1 MSQAIGFR
9 AFPPEK
15 AAIVMGESGAILTYG
30 DLEERS
36 NKSAHALRRAG
47 FRTGDVLAVSIENSP
62 AFFEVVCAARRAGL
76 VVVPIS
82 TRLTAVEA
90 SFIVRDS
97 GAKAA
102 IVSFGIDAQLAE
114 LSALCAGT
122 PLFTISAD
130 AREGS
135 WAELSAVE
143 PATPISDEA
152 AGGEMLYSSG
162 TTGRPKGIVYKGVDG
177 VPSASASA
185 IPVLQRLG
193 ATDATIYLSPA
204 PLYHS
209 APFAWTLSLLTF
221 GATVIVMEKFDPE
234 QALALIERYRID
246 MTQWVPT
253 HFVRMLKLP
262 QAVRDRYDVSTVKL
276 AVHAAA
282 PCPPTVKRA
291 MIEWWGPVL
300 LEYFGSSEQTV
311 LTIITSEEWLAHAGS
326 VGRCVRGKI
335 HICGEDGEPLAI
347 GETGLVYS
355 EGGMEFSYHRDAAK
369 TTESRNA
376 HGWTTVGDIGH
387 LDAEGYL
394 YLTDRKSFMI
404 ISGGV
409 NIYPQEIENLLV
421 THPRIAD
428 AAVIGAPDEDLGE
441 AVTAIV
447 QLIDMSEASEALAQE
462 LKAWMRQCLSGVKA
476 PKHLLFRA
484 DLPRLP
490 TGKMAKHVLRR
501 EIAEQMAQGASL
513 SAATQLDNDAK
524 KAPTAGERP

>member
-1 MSQAIGFR
+1 MSHAVGFR
-9 AFPPEK
+9 AFPAAK
-15 AAIVMGESGAILTYG
+15 AAIVMGESGAVVTYG

-36 NKSAHALRRAG
+36 NRSAHALRG
-47 FRTGDVLAVSIENSP
+47 EGLEIGDVLAVSIENSA
-62 AFFEVVCAARRAGL
+62 AFFEIVCAARRAGL

-90 SFIVRDS
+90 AFIVRDS

-102 IVSFGIDAQLAE
+102 IVSFGIDARLEE
-114 LSALCAGT
+114 LSALCDGT
-122 PLFTISAD
+122 PLFTIGVD
-130 AREGS
+130 GCDGS
-135 WAELSAVE
+135 WAALSAAQ
-143 PATPISDEA
+143 PTTPIADEA
-152 AGGEMLYSSG
+152 PGSEMLYSSG

-193 ATDATIYLSPA
+193 ATAATVYLSPA

-209 APFAWTLSLLTF
+209 APFAWTLGLLTL
-221 GATVIVMEKFDPE
+221 GATVVVMEKFEPE
-234 QALALIERYRID
+234 QALALIERHRID

-253 HFVRMLKLP
+253 HFVRLLKLP
-262 QAVRDRYDVSTVKL
+262 QAIRDRYDLSTLKL

-282 PCPPTVKRA
+282 PCPPAVKRA
-291 MIEWWGPVL
+291 MIEWWGPIL

-311 LTIITSEEWLAHAGS
+311 LTIITSQEWLAHPGS
-326 VGRCVRGKI
+326 VGRCVRGRI
-335 HICGEDGEPLAI
+335 HICGEDGAPLAI

-369 TTESRNA
+369 TVESRNA
-376 HGWTTVGDIGH
+376 RGWTTVGDIGH

-409 NIYPQEIENLLV
+409 NVYPQEIENLLV

-447 QLIDMSEASEALAQE
+447 QLIDMSEASEAFAQE
-462 LKAWMRQCLSGVKA
+462 LKAWMRQSLSGVKA

-501 EIAEQMAQGASL
+501 EIAEQFGKAAS
-513 SAATQLDNDAK
+513 
-524 KAPTAGERP
+524 